1 MSKSWLDSLITDYK
15 KSVERMNREYE
26 RREAKKKVQ
35 EAKILSKLPK
45 CDFEPCAICGN
56 KPELKVELLGSNRF
70 TVDVRCNKCDWDNGC
85 NLNSYDMDHI
95 PKEPL
100 MPNPE
105 STWMDFWKMING
117 WAREEYCKFNSP
129 DWKYQCKVCGKKKR
143 GYDIEYFDVIDG
155 EYYCPECHP
164 KYPYKKYQREGN
176 TVYYRSFDD
185 ILKTNG
191 GTIKDYVRVCE

>member
-1 MSKSWLDSLITDYK
+1 MNWLEQLLENLEKQSKKIEEQEIKRRAEKEK
-15 KSVERMNREYE
+15 KE
-26 RREAKKKVQ
+26 Q
-35 EAKILSKLPK
+35 KILAKLPK

-56 KPELKVELLGSNRF
+56 KPELSVELLGSHRYSVN
-70 TVDVRCNKCDWDNGC
+70 VRCNKCDWGNGC
-85 NLNSYDMDHI
+85 NLNCYDLDYI
-95 PKEPL
+95 PKKPL

-105 STWMDFWKMING
+105 STWMDFWTMING
-117 WAREEYCKFNSP
+117 WAKKEYAKFNSP
-129 DWKYQCKVCGKKKR
+129 DWKYQCKICGKKKR

-164 KYPYKKYQREGN
+164 KYLYKKYQREDN
-176 TVYYRSFDD
+176 TEYYRSFDD